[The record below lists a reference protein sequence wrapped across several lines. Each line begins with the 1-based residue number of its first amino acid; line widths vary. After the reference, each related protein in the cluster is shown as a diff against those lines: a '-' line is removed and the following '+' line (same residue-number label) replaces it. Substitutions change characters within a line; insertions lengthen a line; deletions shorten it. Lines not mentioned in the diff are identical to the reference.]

1 MKTMLI
7 AAAVLG
13 VFDCST
19 KQEEESILIATPQED
34 LSKKLVGAYGR
45 AADWVVSQQGDDGA
59 WKEMGQ
65 PSLAYTGLIV
75 AALAEAPA
83 DLRKKY
89 RPAIDKAVEFM
100 LKKQNEDGSFGE
112 GPGGGY
118 LKVYTTSIALM
129 ALSLATPDK
138 KDPIGNARGYLKN
151 NQLKEGVD
159 KGSLGYGDKEPKME
173 SGKLVEK
180 PSIPNLST
188 TGFAAEGLARSGLPK
203 DDAFW
208 KLVIEYVAKCQNNS
222 ETNNDPA
229 FLARLKE
236 KNLSVGDDG
245 GLFYAANPDDVR
257 GGTVKIT
264 DKTIIN
270 SYGSMTYDGIKTY
283 LYAGLTKD
291 DPRVKAAIDWVRK
304 NYSVEAHPGF
314 AFDEKRTDLQ
324 GLFYYYLMM
333 TRAFEAMGEKTFKTF
348 DGKEHKWANELGEQ
362 LLKIQQEEKMWKNEN
377 PRWREDSPL
386 LVTSYVLNILNVV
399 TKHVH

>member
-1 MKTMLI
+1 MKTMLF
-7 AAAVLG
+7 AVAVLG
-13 VFDCST
+13 LVAPP
-19 KQEEESILIATPQED
+19 QPQED
-34 LSKKLVGAYGR
+34 LAKKLNAAYGR

-291 DPRVKAAIDWVRK
+291 DPRVKAAWDWVTK
-304 NYSVEAHPGF
+304 NWTLDENPGMKLSGPDAARSGIYYYYHVVAKALNAYDQPVITDAQGNKHDWRVELIDKIATLQREDGSF
-314 AFDEKRTDLQ
+314 AGEKRWMED
-324 GLFYYYLMM
+324 
-333 TRAFEAMGEKTFKTF
+333 
-348 DGKEHKWANELGEQ
+348 
-362 LLKIQQEEKMWKNEN
+362 N
-377 PRWREDSPL
+377 PV
-386 LVTSYVLNILNVV
+386 LVTSYVVLALQEAQ
-399 TKHVH
+399 KDLKEHPAK